1 MSEAKPRPLS
11 YHIVLVTD
19 EGREVPHYSLPTRQK
34 AREFKRSMRGN
45 GARCGIKI
53 KRDVTHECVTCLGAR
68 FIRDGETEELLRK
81 CLDCNGEGS
90 IASQEVVS

>member
-19 EGREVPHYSLPTRQK
+19 TGKEVPHYSLSSRQQ
-34 AREFKRSMRGN
+34 AREFKRSMRKN

-53 KRDVTHECVTCLGAR
+53 KHDVPRECATCLGAR
-68 FIRDGETEELLRK
+68 TIPDGETGASRK